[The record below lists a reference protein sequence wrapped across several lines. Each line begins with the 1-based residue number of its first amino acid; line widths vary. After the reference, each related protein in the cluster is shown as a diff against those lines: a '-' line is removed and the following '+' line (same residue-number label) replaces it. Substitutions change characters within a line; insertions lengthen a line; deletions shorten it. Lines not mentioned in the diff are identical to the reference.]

1 MISSN
6 KGGSKMNDQTK
17 QAARLIFDFV
27 GVIGSLYA
35 FWKKHEEE
43 IKEIVNPLMK
53 SCIEASNSISKT
65 GGQIE

>member
-1 MISSN
+1 
-6 KGGSKMNDQTK
+6 MNDQTK
-17 QAARLIFDFV
+17 QAAKLIFDFV

-53 SCIEASNSISKT
+53 SLIETSNSNSKT
-65 GGQIE
+65 GGQIQ

>member
-1 MISSN
+1 
-6 KGGSKMNDQTK
+6 MNDQTK
-17 QAARLIFDFV
+17 QAAKLIFDFV

-53 SCIEASNSISKT
+53 SFIETSNSNSKT
-65 GGQIE
+65 GGQIQ